1 MNQDCILWLA
11 LLYLLKRSGCFSNC
25 ELLCFLGMIACR
37 NFSFLTANNGNSAS
51 AAATTA
57 AAIRSNP
64 FRKEIP
70 ACMSGDFFYYLIFT
84 TL

>member
-37 NFSFLTANNGNSAS
+37 NFSFLTANNGNSCNCC
-51 AAATTA
+51 
-57 AAIRSNP
+57 SNNS
-64 FRKEIP
+64 
-70 ACMSGDFFYYLIFT
+70 CGN
-84 TL
+84 